1 MIKLMIVDDEAQI
14 TSMLEKWFSKNK
26 DFSVSTY
33 NNPEIALSSF
43 SNVKPDV
50 VLLDI
55 MMPQMDGIAVLEK
68 IKSMDSGA
76 LVIMMTAYSTLDRVL
91 SSHRQGADSY
101 ILKPFESLG
110 AVEEKVKAAYDKKA
124 KK

>member
-68 IKSMDSGA
+68 IKSMDPGA